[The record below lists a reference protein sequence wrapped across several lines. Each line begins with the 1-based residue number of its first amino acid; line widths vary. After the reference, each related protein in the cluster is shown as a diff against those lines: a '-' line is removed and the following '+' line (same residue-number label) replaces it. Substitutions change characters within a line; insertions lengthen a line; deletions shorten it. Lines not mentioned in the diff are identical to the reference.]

1 MSRDFRPIDFRIW
14 RDQFNT
20 PSLFSKDFID
30 VKTGQP
36 VYSDELIELAPK
48 YPLLSLCGPSIFI
61 KLVEEHLINH
71 PIIQQIEDILE
82 IKEVKEDKELYDT
95 TVAWYNGK
103 LVPGYYMDDNNNM
116 FYDYIKERIS
126 KDDLQNDVI

>member
-1 MSRDFRPIDFRIW
+1 MNRDFRPIDFRIW
-14 RDQFNT
+14 RDQFNI
-20 PSLFSKDFID
+20 PSQFSKDFID
-30 VKTGQP
+30 VTTGQP
-36 VYSDELIELAPK
+36 VYSEEIINLAPK

-71 PIIQQIEDILE
+71 PIVQQIENILE
-82 IKEVKEDKELYDT
+82 IKDVKEDKELYDT

-103 LVPGYYMDDNNNM
+103 LASGYYMDDNNDM
-116 FYDYIKERIS
+116 FYNYIKERIS